1 LPGTTGSSTLGTSE
15 KGTLMVSLKASLDA
29 IRRAAEG
36 DGTKPGQISPD
47 NLKIMHRVTAEQRA
61 SGFQANMPKPGQPG
75 PAFTLVNQDGKDVSS
90 AALVA
95 RGPLVVSFFRG
106 RW

>member
-1 LPGTTGSSTLGTSE
+1 
-15 KGTLMVSLKASLDA
+15 MASLKDQLDT

-36 DGTKPGQISPD
+36 DGTKPGRIPPD
-47 NLKIMHRVTAEQRA
+47 DLKIMHRVTVDQRA
-61 SGFQANMPKPGQPG
+61 SGFQARMPKPGQPG
-75 PAFTLVNQDGKDVSS
+75 PAFTLANQDGVDVSS

-95 RGPLVVSFFRG
+95 RGPLLVSFFRG

>member
-1 LPGTTGSSTLGTSE
+1 
-15 KGTLMVSLKASLDA
+15 MASLKDSLDA

-36 DGTKPGQISPD
+36 DGIKPGRITPD
-47 NLKIMHRVTAEQRA
+47 ELKIMHRVTADQRA
-61 SGFQANMPKPGQPG
+61 SGFQARMPKPGQPG
-75 PAFTLVNQDGKDVSS
+75 PAFTLANQDGMEVSS

-95 RGPLVVSFFRG
+95 RGPLVMSFFRG

>member
-1 LPGTTGSSTLGTSE
+1 
-15 KGTLMVSLKASLDA
+15 MASLKHSLDA

-36 DGTKPGQISPD
+36 DGTKPGRISPD
-47 NLKIMHRVTAEQRA
+47 DLKIMHRVTADQRA
-61 SGFQANMPKPGQPG
+61 SGFHAFMPKVGQPG
-75 PAFTLVNQDGKDVSS
+75 PAFTLVNQDGVAVSS

-95 RGPLVVSFFRG
+95 RGPLVISFFRG

>member
-1 LPGTTGSSTLGTSE
+1 
-15 KGTLMVSLKASLDA
+15 MASLKDSLDA

-36 DGTKPGQISPD
+36 DGIKPGRISPD
-47 NLKIMHRVTAEQRA
+47 DLTIMHRVTAEQRA
-61 SGFQANMPKPGQPG
+61 SGFQANMPRPGQVG
-75 PAFTLVNQDGKDVSS
+75 PAFTLANQDGVEVSS

>member
-1 LPGTTGSSTLGTSE
+1 
-15 KGTLMVSLKASLDA
+15 MASLTEALDA
-29 IRRAAEG
+29 TRLAAEG
-36 DGTKPGQISPD
+36 DGTKPGRISPD
-47 NLKIMHRVTAEQRA
+47 ELKVMHRVTAEQRA
-61 SGFQANMPKPGQPG
+61 SGFQARMPKVGAPG
-75 PAFTLVNQDGKDVSS
+75 PAFTLANQDGVDVSS